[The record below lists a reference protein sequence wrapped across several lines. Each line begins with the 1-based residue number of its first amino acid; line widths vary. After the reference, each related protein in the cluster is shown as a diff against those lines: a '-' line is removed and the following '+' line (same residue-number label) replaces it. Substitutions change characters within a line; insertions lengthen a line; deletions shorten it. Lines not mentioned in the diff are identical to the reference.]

1 MLQYLLT
8 ISDEYNH
15 EKIKHIYYTYHKKM
29 IKYAIIK
36 LRTYNR
42 PNAMY
47 DAEDVVQDTFV
58 KIVKYINN
66 IDFSRD
72 ERDVKNYIFTMLN
85 NEILIFLRYNDE
97 NIESFE
103 EFIYENEYD
112 YIEELDAQENYNKIV
127 KAIEDLDEKYSS
139 SLYMFFCEKMSVQ
152 EIAKIMGI
160 SPKTIYTRIARG
172 KKLLFDSLKG
182 VN

>member
-1 MLQYLLT
+1 
-8 ISDEYNH
+8 
-15 EKIKHIYYTYHKKM
+15 
-29 IKYAIIK
+29 
-36 LRTYNR
+36 
-42 PNAMY
+42 
-47 DAEDVVQDTFV
+47 
-58 KIVKYINN
+58 
-66 IDFSRD
+66 
-72 ERDVKNYIFTMLN
+72 MLN